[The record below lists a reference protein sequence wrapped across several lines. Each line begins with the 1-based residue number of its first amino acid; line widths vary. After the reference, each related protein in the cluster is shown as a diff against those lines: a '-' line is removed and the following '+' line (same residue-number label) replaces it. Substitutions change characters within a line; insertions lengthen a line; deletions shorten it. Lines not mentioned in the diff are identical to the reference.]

1 MTAKRTTQ
9 SVAVTVDREL
19 VNRARDAGLNMSAT
33 LTVALNAE
41 LKKHA
46 ATRWREENAEAI
58 AALNQLADEIG
69 CFSDEY
75 HRFQRYHL
83 QYTAVAAGTPHF
95 PLLSMLP
102 ATLLVRL
109 IAVSLFH

>member
-9 SVAVTVDREL
+9 SVTVTVDREL

-46 ATRWREENAEAI
+46 A
-58 AALNQLADEIG
+58 
-69 CFSDEY
+69 
-75 HRFQRYHL
+75 
-83 QYTAVAAGTPHF
+83 
-95 PLLSMLP
+95 
-102 ATLLVRL
+102 
-109 IAVSLFH
+109 

>member
-9 SVAVTVDREL
+9 SVTVTVDREL

-46 ATRWREENAEAI
+46 ATRWREENAEA
-58 AALNQLADEIG
+58 
-69 CFSDEY
+69 
-75 HRFQRYHL
+75 
-83 QYTAVAAGTPHF
+83 
-95 PLLSMLP
+95 
-102 ATLLVRL
+102 
-109 IAVSLFH
+109 

>member
-9 SVAVTVDREL
+9 SVTVTVDREL

-58 AALNQLADEIG
+58 AALNQLADETG

-75 HRFQRYHL
+75 RASSDAIYGIPQSR
-83 QYTAVAAGTPHF
+83 QE
-95 PLLSMLP
+95 
-102 ATLLVRL
+102 RR
-109 IAVSLFH
+109 VSLCY

>member
-9 SVAVTVDREL
+9 SVTVTVDREL

-46 ATRWREENAEAI
+46 AIRWREENRRSYRCVKS
-58 AALNQLADEIG
+58 IG
-69 CFSDEY
+69 
-75 HRFQRYHL
+75 
-83 QYTAVAAGTPHF
+83 
-95 PLLSMLP
+95 
-102 ATLLVRL
+102 
-109 IAVSLFH
+109 

>member
-58 AALNQLADEIG
+58 AALNQLADETG
-69 CFSDEY
+69 CFLMNTEASGDTIYGIPQSRQERRISLCY
-75 HRFQRYHL
+75 QCYQRHYW
-83 QYTAVAAGTPHF
+83 
-95 PLLSMLP
+95 
-102 ATLLVRL
+102 
-109 IAVSLFH
+109 